1 MRTERAAFTYT
12 LFVIFVAFAL
22 IFGALQML
30 FLAGI
35 TAAILLISSTMAPSG
50 DIEVY
55 GMRKLS
61 DDKAYEDGEIKV
73 LLRIKNRGRGTLF
86 HVIEGIPEGAR
97 TDGKTEDMR
106 YIKKGGEIELRYT
119 IRFPLKGKYR
129 IGPVRVRCFDPMMFW
144 VREYRINIVDTVDIY
159 VGTEDLRKVK
169 IEPTKTRNW
178 LGSIMSR
185 RIGIGTEFYSIR
197 EYVSGD
203 EMKRINWKA
212 SARSTR
218 LLVNEYEGENSG
230 DAVIVL
236 DAKEEYLS
244 GTESNNTFKAGVR
257 ATLSIAAHLLRNRNR
272 VGLVLLGDYLMWIYP
287 EFGRRQLY
295 RFMQAVSSLKKG
307 GKWEFDTLYW
317 IMTRFFPANAYI
329 IVISTLQSPE
339 IPETIMELRARGYD
353 GVIISPSPIAIERSL
368 APPDKEHELAFRM
381 LEIRRENIMDSLRDK
396 IRVIDWDTSTPLAE
410 ALKSVRRGRR

>member
-35 TAAILLISSTMAPSG
+35 AAAILLISSTMAPSD

-55 GMRKLS
+55 GKRELS

-73 LLRIKNRGRGTLF
+73 LLKIMNKGRGTLF

-97 TDGKTEDMR
+97 TEGKTEDMR
-106 YIKKGGEIELRYT
+106 YIRKGGEIELRYT
-119 IRFPLKGKYR
+119 IRFPLKGKYH

-295 RFMQAVSSLKKG
+295 RLMQAVSSLKKG

-339 IPETIMELRARGYD
+339 IPETIMQLRARGYD

-396 IRVIDWDTSTPLAE
+396 IKVIDWDTSTPLAE

>member
-12 LFVIFVAFAL
+12 LFAMFIAFAL
-22 IFGALQML
+22 VFGSMSML

-35 TAAILLISSTMAPSG
+35 TASILLVSSTMAPSG
-50 DIEVY
+50 DIEIY
-55 GMRKLS
+55 GIRRLS
-61 DDKAYEDGEIKV
+61 DDKAYEDGKIKV
-73 LLRIKNRGRGTLF
+73 VLRVRNRGRGTLF
-86 HVIEGIPEGAR
+86 HVIEGIPDGAR
-97 TDGKTEDMR
+97 VEGKTEDMR
-106 YIKKGGEIELRYT
+106 YLKKGAELSLKYT
-119 IRFPLKGKYR
+119 ISFPLKGKYR
-129 IGPVRVRCFDPMMFW
+129 IGPVRIRCFDPMMFW
-144 VREYRINIVDTVDIY
+144 VREYRIDLMDEIDVY
-159 VGTEDLRKVK
+159 VGTEDLRKAK

-178 LGSIMSR
+178 LGNIMSR

-203 EMKRINWKA
+203 DMRQINWKA
-212 SARSTR
+212 SARSPR
-218 LLVNEYEGENSG
+218 LLVNEHEGENSG

-257 ATLSIAAHLLRNRNR
+257 TTLSIAAHLLRNRNR

-295 RFMQAVSSLKKG
+295 KFMEAVSSLKKG

-317 IMTRFFPANAYI
+317 IMTRFFPKNAYI

-339 IPETIMELRARGYD
+339 IPETIIQLRARGYD
-353 GVIISPSPIAIERSL
+353 GIIISPSPIAIERSL
-368 APPDKEHELAFRM
+368 APPDKEHELAFRI
-381 LEIRRENIMDSLRDK
+381 L
-396 IRVIDWDTSTPLAE
+396 
-410 ALKSVRRGRR
+410 